1 MRWDGLGS
9 MGRDGIRGD
18 CCTFFSVA
26 LFSVTIPLQFRCTLY
41 DKPFVIFNPSK
52 TECSH
57 ERKKK
62 QIEINDWYQYYR
74 SSPVI
79 LEHDHQYY
87 GCSVDRKNAEEKHH
101 CLHKSHFA
109 SFRRNQQSY

>member
-1 MRWDGLGS
+1 MINRL
-9 MGRDGIRGD
+9 IY
-18 CCTFFSVA
+18 
-26 LFSVTIPLQFRCTLY
+26 LTL
-41 DKPFVIFNPSK
+41 PNQNAP
-52 TECSH
+52 H

-87 GCSVDRKNAEEKHH
+87 GCSVDRKNEEEKHH
-101 CLHKSHFA
+101 CLHKSHFV
-109 SFRRNQQSY
+109 SFRRNQQSYKSDLIAN